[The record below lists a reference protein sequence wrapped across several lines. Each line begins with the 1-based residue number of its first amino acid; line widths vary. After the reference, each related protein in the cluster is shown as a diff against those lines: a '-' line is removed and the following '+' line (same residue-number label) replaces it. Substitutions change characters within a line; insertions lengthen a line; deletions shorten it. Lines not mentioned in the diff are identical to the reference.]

1 MKIENTGK
9 TLAPSAT
16 AEARPRSPANPG
28 TNVASSGEKVQLSS
42 LSSSLQKAET
52 AIAQAPV
59 VDKQRVD
66 EIKQAIANGEFK
78 IDAGR
83 IADGLISSVR
93 EMLAEPR

>member
-9 TLAPSAT
+9 SIAPNAT
-16 AEARPRSPANPG
+16 AEARPRSPTNPG

-93 EMLAEPR
+93 EMLAEQR

>member
-9 TLAPSAT
+9 QFAPNAIS
-16 AEARPRSPANPG
+16 ESRPRNPAN
-28 TNVASSGEKVQLSS
+28 TTTTVASSGAKVELSS
-42 LSSSLQKAET
+42 LSSSLQKAEST
-52 AIAQAPV
+52 LAQTPV

-93 EMLAEPR
+93 EMLATQR